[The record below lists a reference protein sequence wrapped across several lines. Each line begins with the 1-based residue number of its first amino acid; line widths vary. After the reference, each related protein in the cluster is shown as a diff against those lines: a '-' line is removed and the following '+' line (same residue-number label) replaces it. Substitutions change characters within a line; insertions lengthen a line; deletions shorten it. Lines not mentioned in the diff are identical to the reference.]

1 MIGCPMINFGQMIFF
16 DFNTNTSVDN
26 AYIVTGIKH
35 SISPGKF
42 ETDLTLTLA
51 DCYAKFLVHG
61 STIKTFLELAKNF
74 EDKQKNQN
82 DLDATVDLGA
92 ADRAQKIKEQIDEA
106 VNKSGKFLIR
116 LTII

>member
-1 MIGCPMINFGQMIFF
+1 M
-16 DFNTNTSVDN
+16 
-26 AYIVTGIKH
+26 
-35 SISPGKF
+35 
-42 ETDLTLTLA
+42 TLTLA

-74 EDKQKNQN
+74 DDNQKKKNE
-82 DLDATVDLGA
+82 LDATVDLGA